1 MQRLRVI
8 MKSRQGSCDA
18 GGSIGHRGVEK
29 SGGGTKAGILLC
41 LNEQVM

>member
-18 GGSIGHRGVEK
+18 GGSIDHRGVEK
-29 SGGGTKAGILLC
+29 SGGVRKQGYC
-41 LNEQVM
+41 YV

>member
-18 GGSIGHRGVEK
+18 GGSIDHRGVEK
-29 SGGGTKAGILLC
+29 SGGGYESRI
-41 LNEQVM
+41 VMSE